1 MMPNDDFTQG
11 YTSAAQAA
19 EQVTNV
25 ILVGNFFINLL
36 LSGAMVF
43 LWGMLNCMQ
52 IVSHFDLVNI
62 MMPANAQYLFKILV
76 TISTFNILPTEAVID
91 EIESGLGIVN
101 DNFTLT

>member
-1 MMPNDDFTQG
+1 MPNDAFTQA
-11 YTSAAQAA
+11 YTSTAQAA
-19 EQVTNV
+19 QSVTNV
-25 ILVGNFFINLL
+25 VLVGNFFVNLL

-62 MMPANAQYLFKILV
+62 MMPSNAQYLFKILV
-76 TISTFNILPTEAVID
+76 AISTFNILPTEVVID